1 MKLLPARGRAGPG
14 RVVLLLVRR
23 WPNASRRSPRCWAL
37 CAFPPPILGGD
48 YTEGRA
54 ECKLARHP
62 IRGWY
67 ILYRRDPI
75 GERVSARKL
84 VVSTYLQ
91 YIVLAV
97 GILLLVFFVRQV
109 SGVLLTFLAAGV
121 LAYSLN
127 TIVRRLEALR
137 VPRALAVIG
146 GFLVLILVTVVTLLL
161 IIIPSVGQVQIV
173 VRNPQD
179 LVDQV
184 TAQVNRLQNIPYV
197 GRYVAELDQ
206 DRILQL
212 LRENA
217 PSAEQVANVA
227 TGVIGG
233 VFGVF
238 GTLFNLLLLVLVS
251 IYLLLEREKITRAL
265 LGAIPETVRDQSLEL
280 FYEVEHTLV
289 RYLRGQILLCAI
301 MGVIGAAIMYFT
313 VGKYALPVGAWVAA
327 TEIIPVIGA
336 FLGAVPAVAI
346 ALFIPGGGFF
356 KALLVAGLFLIAQ
369 QVEGNLL
376 VPRIQG
382 GSVGVHPLWVL
393 FATLAG
399 TALYGLIGA
408 VFAVPVVAILAGTVR
423 YLRGTLLFERWAKP
437 PVVPADEAPAQREA
451 DTPST
456 AGIDSTRSDED
467 G

>member
-1 MKLLPARGRAGPG
+1 M
-14 RVVLLLVRR
+14 
-23 WPNASRRSPRCWAL
+23 
-37 CAFPPPILGGD
+37 
-48 YTEGRA
+48 
-54 ECKLARHP
+54 
-62 IRGWY
+62 
-67 ILYRRDPI
+67 
-75 GERVSARKL
+75 SARKL

-127 TIVRRLEALR
+127 PIVRRLEALR

-146 GFLVLILVTVVTLLL
+146 VFLVLILVTVVTLLL

-184 TAQVNRLQNIPYV
+184 TAQVNRLQDIPYV

-289 RYLRGQILLCAI
+289 RYLRGQIFLCAI

-346 ALFIPGGGFF
+346 ALFVPGGGFLD
-356 KALLVAGLFLIAQ
+356 ALLVAGLFLIAQ
-369 QVEGNLL
+369 QLEGNVL

-399 TALYGLIGA
+399 TALYGLVGA
-408 VFAVPVVAILAGTVR
+408 IFAVPVVAIIAATLR
-423 YLRGTLLFERWAKP
+423 YLRGTLILERWGRP
-437 PVVPADEAPAQREA
+437 PVKPAEEEPETGSRA
-451 DTPST
+451 
-456 AGIDSTRSDED
+456 AGLVTDPPGTRRRTNDSP
-467 G
+467 